1 MNPHE
6 WNNEQAFNE
15 GWGIFDCDGSE
26 NGPWQI
32 QRIDSPEDMEPPPPY
47 TEPVFLLDDHA
58 WDHVRRQAARG
69 SIYHKAALDLIREQ
83 NPQEYALIMARA
95 A

>member
-1 MNPHE
+1 MSEPNFD
-6 WNNEQAFNE
+6 NTQAFDE

-32 QRIDSPEDMEPPPPY
+32 QRIDNPEDMEPPPPY
-47 TEPVFLLDDHA
+47 AEPVFLLDDHA
-58 WDHVRRQAARG
+58 WDFVRREAAKG
-69 SIYHKAALDLIREQ
+69 SAYHKAALDFICEH
-83 NPQEYALIMARA
+83 NPQEYNLIMQRA